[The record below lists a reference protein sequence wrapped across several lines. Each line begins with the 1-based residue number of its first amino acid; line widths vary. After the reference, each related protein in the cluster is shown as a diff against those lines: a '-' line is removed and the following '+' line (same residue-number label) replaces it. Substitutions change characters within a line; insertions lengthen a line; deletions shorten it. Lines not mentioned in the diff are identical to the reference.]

1 MPGDQLRRVAGR
13 VLGPSWTAR
22 EAELGTVTVALPDGD
37 DVHAPALLGDPCAVV
52 DLLIDRYPTS
62 SWSPS
67 LRWLHAVVTFAVDA
81 AVSGLILPTLDTT
94 GLRWRA
100 RWELI
105 DNADI
110 DERVS
115 SLIETMPQVLVSTSS
130 RDARG
135 IIEDCADAACR
146 RALRASGWR
155 PPLPRSRTAPV
166 VAVRRI
172 TTGLTDETGTVV
184 GDTERHEAAFAT
196 VSTAMSD
203 TRRLAEGSNPIA
215 CRGRL
220 TPGDPDEPWRLWFEV
235 VPLDDPAAAVPW
247 ADVFAESTDA
257 REKLGSGSLA
267 SVRRHLRDLAIRLA
281 ALVPG
286 LDRLDEDPSL
296 GEIFLDLDDVVLLLS
311 DGLEL
316 CEHAG
321 APILVPTGLVRRKLR
336 LTASATPAE
345 GGGVS
350 SDLST
355 SMIDVDWG
363 LALGDDALS
372 DAELRALAD
381 AKSGLVQL
389 RGDWVRVDAGQAR
402 AALEQLGAKRQG
414 SSTMS
419 PAQLLRAAAEA
430 MSAEP
435 GDAADADGVGAVIEV
450 RDDESSTS
458 WLNDLLAGLPDDRLV
473 EAHEP
478 AGFVGELRPYQRRAL
493 GWMQFLGRL
502 GLGGCLA
509 DDMGL
514 GKTPTTLAHLLGRAG
529 RAPSLV
535 LCPLSV
541 VHNWDSE
548 AAHFTPGLSVFVA
561 HGPDRP
567 VGEKFLQVAAE
578 VDIVVTT
585 YGTVTRDIDT
595 YEMVDW
601 EIVVCDEAQAIKN
614 HHTKA
619 ARAVRRLP
627 AMQKVALTGTPVEN
641 RLAELWAI
649 LDAVNPGMLGGITW
663 FRERFAT
670 PIERGDEGDALE
682 GMRRLTEPFVL
693 RRTKADKTLVPD
705 LPDRIEAVAWATLT
719 QEQAGLYQAVLD
731 DFLAEAD
738 AAAEAAERRGEP
750 GGGDMARRGLVLA
763 TLTRLKQ
770 ICNHPAHYLAD
781 GSTIE
786 GRSGKLARFD
796 ELVDE
801 LLDNGERAL
810 VFTQYRT
817 MGELLADHLGRRL
830 GERPAFLHGGVSSNG
845 RRTMVERFQAGEG
858 SPLQI
863 VSLKAGGTGLNL
875 TAASRVIHYDRWWNP
890 AVEDQATDRAWRIGQ
905 QRTVFVHKLVCQGT
919 LEERID
925 GLITEKKALAERAV
939 GSGEAWLTE
948 MGTDELRDLLSLDPS
963 STVVER

>member
-37 DVHAPALLGDPCAVV
+37 DVHAPALVGDPCAVV
-52 DLLIDRYPTS
+52 DLLIDRYPTA

-67 LRWLHAVVTFAVDA
+67 MRWLHAVVTFVVDA

-94 GLRWRA
+94 GLRWQA
-100 RWELI
+100 RWELL
-105 DNADI
+105 DTAEV
-110 DERVS
+110 DERVA
-115 SLIETMPQVLVSTSS
+115 SLLETMPQVLVAASS
-130 RDARG
+130 RDGRA

-146 RALRASGWR
+146 RALRAAGWR

-166 VAVRRI
+166 VAIRRI
-172 TTGLTDETGTVV
+172 TTGLTDETAIVV
-184 GDTERHEAAFAT
+184 GETDRHEAAFAT
-196 VSTAMSD
+196 VSSAMSD
-203 TRRLAEGSNPIA
+203 TRRLAEGSTPIG

-220 TPGDPDEPWRLWFEV
+220 TPGDADEPWRLWFEV

-247 ADVFAESTDA
+247 ADVFAESPEA
-257 REKLGSGSLA
+257 RAGLGGGSLA
-267 SVRRHLRDLAIRLA
+267 SARRYLRDLAIRLA

-286 LDRLDEDPSL
+286 LDRLDHDPSL
-296 GEIFLDLDDVVLLLS
+296 GELFLDVDDVVLLLS

-336 LTASATPAE
+336 LTASATPSE

-355 SMIDVDWG
+355 SMVDVDWG
-363 LALGDDALS
+363 LALGDDALT

-389 RGDWVRVDAGQAR
+389 RGDWVRVDASQAR
-402 AALEQLGAKRQG
+402 AALEQLGDKRTR

-419 PAQLLRAAAEA
+419 PAELLRAAAEA
-430 MSAEP
+430 MT
-435 GDAADADGVGAVIEV
+435 ADDVDGESGGGTGAVI
-450 RDDESSTS
+450 DIADNESSAS
-458 WLNDLLAGLPDDRLV
+458 WLNDLMAGLPDDRLT
-473 EAHEP
+473 EADEP

-493 GWMQFLGRL
+493 GWIQFLGRL

-514 GKTPTTLAHLLGRAG
+514 GKTPTTLAHLVARAG

-541 VHNWDSE
+541 VHNWEAE
-548 AAHFTPGLSVFVA
+548 AAHFAPGLSVFVA

-567 VGEKFLQVAAE
+567 VGERFLQTVAE
-578 VDIVVTT
+578 FDIVVTT
-585 YGTVTRDIDT
+585 YGTVTRDVDT
-595 YEMVDW
+595 FEMVDW
-601 EIVVCDEAQAIKN
+601 EIVVFDEAQAIKN

-627 AMQKVALTGTPVEN
+627 ALQKVALTGTPVEN

-670 PIERGDEGDALE
+670 PIERGDDDALD

-693 RRTKADKTLVPD
+693 RRTKADRTLVPD

-738 AAAEAAERRGEP
+738 AVVQAADRRGDP
-750 GGGDMARRGLVLA
+750 GGADMARRGLVLA

-770 ICNHPAHYLAD
+770 ICNHPAQYLAD

-801 LLDNGERAL
+801 LLDAGERAL

-830 GERPAFLHGGVSSNG
+830 GERPAFLHGGVSRSG
-845 RRTMVERFQAGEG
+845 RQGMVERFQAGEG

-925 GLITEKKALAERAV
+925 ALITEKKALAERAV
-939 GSGEAWLTE
+939 GAGEAWLTE
-948 MGTDELRDLLSLDPS
+948 MGTEELRDLLTLDAS
-963 STVVER
+963 STVDER